1 MPTGKGKRHTP
12 TQIVTILREADSGK
26 TVAQICSSYNISE
39 QTFYRWRKK
48 YGGMDV
54 SDVRELKQ
62 LKEENAR
69 LKRLVADQAL
79 DIQLLKEVN
88 AKKW

>member
-1 MPTGKGKRHTP
+1 MPKGKGKRHTP
-12 TQIVTILREADSGK
+12 EQIVKILREADSGK
-26 TVAQICSSYNISE
+26 TITQICGAYNISE
-39 QTFYRWRKK
+39 QTFYRWRKQF
-48 YGGMDV
+48 GGMDV
-54 SDVRELKQ
+54 SDVRELRQ
-62 LKEENAR
+62 LRDENTR

>member
-12 TQIVTILREADSGK
+12 VQIVNILREADSGK
-26 TVAQICSSYNISE
+26 TVVQICSIYNISE
-39 QTFYRWRKK
+39 QTFYRWRKQ

-79 DIQLLKEVN
+79 DNQLLKEVN

>member
-1 MPTGKGKRHTP
+1 MPRGKGKRHTP
-12 TQIVTILREADSGK
+12 EQIVKILREVDSGK
-26 TVAQICSSYNISE
+26 TVVQICSTYNISE
-39 QTFYRWRKK
+39 QTFYRWRKQ

-62 LKEENAR
+62 LREENAR

-79 DIQLLKEVN
+79 DNQLLKEVN